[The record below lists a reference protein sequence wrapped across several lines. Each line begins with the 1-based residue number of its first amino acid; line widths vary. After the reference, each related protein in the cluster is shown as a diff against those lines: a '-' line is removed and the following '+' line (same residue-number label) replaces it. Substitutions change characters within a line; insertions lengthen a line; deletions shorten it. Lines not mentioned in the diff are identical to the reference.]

1 MVRTFQYYADAWCF
15 ALLLSWVLAFCGGR
29 RLVLP
34 RERGSGDLSLSLCDV
49 RMRRWGGIRAIVIV
63 VFVPESDVYS
73 LSSRGCPLCL

>member
-34 RERGSGDLSLSLCDV
+34 RERGSGDLSLISVRRANASL
-49 RMRRWGGIRAIVIV
+49 GGIRVIV